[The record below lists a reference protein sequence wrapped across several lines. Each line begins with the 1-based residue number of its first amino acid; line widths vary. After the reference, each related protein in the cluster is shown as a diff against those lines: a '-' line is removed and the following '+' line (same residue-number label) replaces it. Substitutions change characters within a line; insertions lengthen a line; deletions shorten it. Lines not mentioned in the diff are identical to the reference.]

1 MPVFLKVIIIMDY
14 QVYEPA
20 DFIVRS
26 GLTLRDA
33 RLVYKTYGVLNEDKS
48 NVILYPTRFGGTHVD
63 NEYLIGEGMALD
75 PAKYFIVVPNLLGNG
90 LSSSPSN
97 ASIPFDRSRF
107 PQMTVH
113 DNVLLQEKLLRE
125 VFGIEDIALV
135 VGWSMAAQQAYHWA
149 ALFPDRV
156 KRLAPIAGSA
166 RTSPH
171 NYVFLEGVK
180 TALITDPEWRGGW
193 YDQPPQAGLRAMGR
207 VWAGWALSHDF
218 YRKHMYLDLGYSS
231 LEDYLV
237 AYWEAVYLKRDANDI
252 LAMIWTWQHADLSD
266 NDIFNG
272 DYEAA
277 LGAITAKTIVMP
289 GRTDMYFPPKD
300 SAIEVGLMPNAEL
313 RVIPSIWGHYAGGPA
328 SADDVSFVDAA
339 LKELLSSNDLMT
351 ERSDYWRASNN

>member
-1 MPVFLKVIIIMDY
+1 MNMDY
-14 QVYEPA
+14 QVYEPE
-20 DFIVRS
+20 DFVVRS

-33 RLVYKTYGVLNEDKS
+33 RLVYKTYGTLNEDKS
-48 NVILYPTRFGGTHVD
+48 NVVLYPTRFGGTHVD

-75 PAKYFIVVPNLLGNG
+75 PAKYFIIVPNLLGNG

-97 ASIPFDRSRF
+97 SSIPFDRGRF
-107 PQMTVH
+107 PKLTVH

-125 VFGIEDIALV
+125 VFGIEEIALV

-149 ALFPDRV
+149 ALYPDRV

-171 NYVFLEGVK
+171 NFVFLEGVRA
-180 TALITDPEWRGGW
+180 ALTTDPEWRAGW
-193 YDQPPQAGLRAMGR
+193 YEKQPQAGLRAMGR
-207 VWAGWALSHDF
+207 VWAGWALSQTF
-218 YRKHMYLDLGYSS
+218 YRKQMYLDLGYSS

-252 LAMIWTWQHADLSD
+252 LSMIWTWQHADLSD
-266 NDIFNG
+266 NDVFNG

-289 GRTDMYFPPKD
+289 GRTDMYFPPED
-300 SAIEVGLMPNAEL
+300 SAIEVSLMPNAEL

-328 SADDVSFVDAA
+328 SADDVNFVDTA
-339 LKELLSSNDLMT
+339 LKELLSSSDLMT
-351 ERSDYWRASNN
+351 TNSDYWKTSSS